1 MTRDPKNIGMTGV
14 QQKTEGCLLSEGARI
29 YYEVYG
35 TVTSTTMVMLHGN
48 MQNARY
54 FKKQIEFF
62 KAYYQIITI
71 DSRGHG
77 KSEFGHLRLSLEVLA
92 EDVIKILD
100 TLNVTQAI
108 ILGFSDGGNIAVKIA
123 QRIPKRLVAVIAVG
137 SNLSPLGLKPVL
149 RFPVQLLF
157 FIAKGLGRINWF
169 DRKAQ
174 KLALMIHEPNIH
186 ESQLNQIFVP
196 VLVLS
201 GQFDVIHRQH
211 TKIIAKELP
220 ISEWV
225 VLKHSGHNLLRW
237 KARKANQIILNFLE
251 TIERDSDG

>member
-1 MTRDPKNIGMTGV
+1 MGMAGV
-14 QQKTEGCLLSEGARI
+14 QQKTEGRLLSGGAKI
-29 YYEVYG
+29 YYEIYG
-35 TVTSTTMVMLHGN
+35 TATSTTMVMLHGN

-77 KSEFGHLRLSLEVLA
+77 KSEFGHLQLSLEVLA

-100 TLNVTQAI
+100 ALNVTRAV

-123 QRIPKRLVAVIAVG
+123 QRIPKRLVAIIAVG

-149 RFPVQLLF
+149 RFPVKLF
-157 FIAKGLGRINWF
+157 FSIAKGLGHINWF

-211 TKIIAKELP
+211 TKTIAKELP
-220 ISEWV
+220 ISEWI
-225 VLKHSGHNLLRW
+225 VLKCSGHNLLKW
-237 KARKANQIILNFLE
+237 KARKANEIILNYLK
-251 TIERDSDG
+251 TIEQNSNG